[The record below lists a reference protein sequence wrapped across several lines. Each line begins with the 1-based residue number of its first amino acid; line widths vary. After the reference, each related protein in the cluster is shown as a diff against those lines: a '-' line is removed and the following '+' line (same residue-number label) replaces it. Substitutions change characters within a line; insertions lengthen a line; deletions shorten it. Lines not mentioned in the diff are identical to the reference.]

1 MVTVIKLLRFLAKL
15 VVVLGIPMSA
25 MAAESL
31 LVFYPT
37 LIPSAERQALL
48 KGKIPGF
55 DITVFDKYKDFEL
68 NMKINPEH
76 VIVFHGADVPQDYKL
91 IAKLKDLSGSGQTEL
106 KVFSLDPAMKLTEDT
121 KLGMVTVT
129 DRKEQ
134 KKFANDIVGVPVKAV
149 KGVTKLEDLVPQL
162 VLKNVDAILMSVANL
177 EEVKGKFDTPLHE
190 IGINK
195 KVDPIRLL
203 SRGGDSAKLKGALQ
217 ALSGDDLKGLGLKGV
232 E

>member
-1 MVTVIKLLRFLAKL
+1 
-15 VVVLGIPMSA
+15 
-25 MAAESL
+25 
-31 LVFYPT
+31 
-37 LIPSAERQALL
+37 
-48 KGKIPGF
+48 
-55 DITVFDKYKDFEL
+55 
-68 NMKINPEH
+68 
-76 VIVFHGADVPQDYKL
+76 
-91 IAKLKDLSGSGQTEL
+91 
-106 KVFSLDPAMKLTEDT
+106 MKLTEDT

-134 KKFANDIVGVPVKAV
+134 KKFTNDIVGVPVKAV
-149 KGVTKLEDLVPQL
+149 KGVTKLEDLVPSWC
-162 VLKNVDAILMSVANL
+162 LKRGCDFNVRGQFRGS
-177 EEVKGKFDTPLHE
+177 KGKFDTPLHE